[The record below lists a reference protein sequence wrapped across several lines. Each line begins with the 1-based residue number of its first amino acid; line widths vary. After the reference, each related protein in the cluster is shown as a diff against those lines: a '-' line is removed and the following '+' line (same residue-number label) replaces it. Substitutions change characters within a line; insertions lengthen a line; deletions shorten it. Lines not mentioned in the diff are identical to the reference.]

1 MSSVPTCQHLKVNGI
16 RCGCPAL
23 RNRRFCY
30 FHDESRKR
38 QRASA
43 QRKRCIY
50 PRNHVIEFPVLEDAN
65 AVQVALMQTLDG
77 LLDGRLNE
85 RQTGLILYAL
95 QTASANLKHTT
106 FKAEEPEPEEPWVG
120 ELLTA
125 LRALPNA
132 EPN

>member
-43 QRKRCIY
+43 QRKRCIWKY
-50 PRNHVIEFPVLEDAN
+50 KPHCDECRCAKAI
-65 AVQVALMQTLDG
+65 G
-77 LLDGRLNE
+77 LQDMHE
-85 RQTGLILYAL
+85 RQGHHHSRELNRDWIAEAKSAL
-95 QTASANLKHTT
+95 KQLGSA
-106 FKAEEPEPEEPWVG
+106 
-120 ELLTA
+120 
-125 LRALPNA
+125 
-132 EPN
+132 